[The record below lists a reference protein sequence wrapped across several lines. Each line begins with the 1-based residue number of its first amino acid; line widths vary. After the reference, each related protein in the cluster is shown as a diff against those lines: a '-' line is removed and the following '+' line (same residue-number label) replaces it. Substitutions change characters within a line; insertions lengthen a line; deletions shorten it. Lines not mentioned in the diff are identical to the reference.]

1 MTIDGKNRDG
11 KLQYDL
17 NREAAKISSLS
28 SGKIDKYEYL
38 TGERILPS
46 NQRRLVEQAKFTYS
60 LLGKALGK
68 QRKTIGEEAKKKQ
81 QQEEL
86 SKVLKPN
93 TQKLKLKGV
102 IPENT
107 LGEEAEIE
115 FNKNKEIEKTVER
128 KSYADIANAFTY
140 SFKNF
145 RTIDTC
151 HRDIYNGKIPL
162 KVVDEDQRSL
172 LVKIMN

>member
-60 LLGKALGK
+60 PLGKALGK
-68 QRKTIGEEAKKKQ
+68 QRKTIGEETKKKN
-81 QQEEL
+81 
-86 SKVLKPN
+86 KRN
-93 TQKLKLKGV
+93 FQK
-102 IPENT
+102 
-107 LGEEAEIE
+107 
-115 FNKNKEIEKTVER
+115 F
-128 KSYADIANAFTY
+128 
-140 SFKNF
+140 
-145 RTIDTC
+145 
-151 HRDIYNGKIPL
+151 
-162 KVVDEDQRSL
+162 
-172 LVKIMN
+172 